1 MGNRY
6 VPHGIT
12 FTTVDGN
19 ESKHTWKD
27 WRLVPTSRPVI
38 APPDVKENYIDIS
51 GADGYIDMTES
62 LTGDVKYKNRT
73 GSIEFLVE
81 NKESWELVY
90 SNILDY
96 LHGQKKKMILDDDQG
111 YYYIGRFSIN
121 EWKSEKFKSK
131 IVINYN
137 TDPYKYEQ
145 KSSLEDWEWDTFN
158 FEIGYIRDYRDIE
171 IVGKRNVAI
180 DGTRKTIVP
189 TIIATIPE
197 GETLT
202 VYSSINYQVVTLAN
216 GKNKNPYL
224 KIPMEGVR
232 YTFSG
237 VGKISIDYRGAR
249 L

>member
-51 GADGYIDMTES
+51 GADGYIDLTES

-158 FEIGYIRDYRDIE
+158 FETGYIRDYKDIE
-171 IVGKRNVAI
+171 GLVMS
-180 DGTRKTIVP
+180 TI
-189 TIIATIPE
+189 
-197 GETLT
+197 L
-202 VYSSINYQVVTLAN
+202 
-216 GKNKNPYL
+216 
-224 KIPMEGVR
+224 
-232 YTFSG
+232 
-237 VGKISIDYRGAR
+237 
-249 L
+249 

>member
-1 MGNRY
+1 MNG
-6 VPHGIT
+6 VT
-12 FTTVDGN
+12 FG
-19 ESKHTWKD
+19 EKHSLRD
-27 WRLVPTSRPVI
+27 WGLLLKSRPVI
-38 APPDVKENYIDIS
+38 SPPEAKTIYIDVA
-51 GADGYIDMTES
+51 GADGSLDLTEA
-62 LTGDVKYKNRT
+62 LTGDVKYKNRKV
-73 GSIEFLVE
+73 SFEFIVLDAR
-81 NKESWELVY
+81 NRW
-90 SNILDY
+90 SNIYSEIMDY
-96 LHGQKKKMILDDDQG
+96 LHGQQMKIVLDEDSS
-111 YYYIGRFSIN
+111 YYYVGRLN
-121 EWKSEKFKSK
+121 VDEWNSNKVTSTIK
-131 IVINYN
+131 ISGIV
-137 TDPYKYEQ
+137 DPYKYEQ
-145 KSSLEDWEWDTFN
+145 NSSLEDWEWDTFN
-158 FEIGYIRDYRDIE
+158 FETGYIRDYRDIE

-202 VYSSINYQVVTLAN
+202 VYSSINYQVVTLVN

>member
-51 GADGYIDMTES
+51 GADGYIDLTES

-137 TDPYKYEQ
+137 IDPYKYEQ

-158 FEIGYIRDYRDIE
+158 FETGYIRDYKDIE
-171 IVGKRNVAI
+171 IVGKRNVEI

-197 GETLT
+197 GKTLT
-202 VYSSINYQVVTLAN
+202 VYSSINYQVVTLVS

>member
-1 MGNRY
+1 MNG
-6 VPHGIT
+6 VT
-12 FTTVDGN
+12 FG
-19 ESKHTWKD
+19 EKHSLRD
-27 WRLVPTSRPVI
+27 WGLLLKSRPVI
-38 APPDVKENYIDIS
+38 SPPEAKTIYIDVA
-51 GADGYIDMTES
+51 GADGSLDLTEA
-62 LTGDVKYKNRT
+62 LTGDVKYKNRKV
-73 GSIEFLVE
+73 SFEFIVLDAR
-81 NKESWELVY
+81 NRW
-90 SNILDY
+90 SNIYSEIMDY
-96 LHGQKKKMILDDDQG
+96 LHGQQMKIVLDEDSS
-111 YYYIGRFSIN
+111 YYYVGRLN
-121 EWKSEKFKSK
+121 VDEWNSNKVTSTIK
-131 IVINYN
+131 ISGIV
-137 TDPYKYEQ
+137 DPY

-158 FEIGYIRDYRDIE
+158 FETGYIRDYRDIE